1 MIKVFFQE
9 EVLKHFIFFFFVAI
23 FGINAIYANPHF
35 VGTWT
40 ATVEYNRS
48 FNTYKINL
56 SDNGRCTVEVS
67 NDNAKQETN
76 GNWFFDGTFFRLNA
90 TFRNAR
96 LSYLP
101 NIAWASVVNFA
112 PDGNSFHIQDRTS
125 KSGTRARITFFK
137 TDNGFD
143 VTFNDKAIPSIFNN
157 FSQNIPHRS
166 RLAIVGITSND
177 PNEASFYVNELTMQF
192 VNSRRFTVVDRSD
205 IDKVLTEQNFQMS
218 GYVDDDAFVSIGK
231 FIGATI
237 VITGSIT
244 GTGSQKRLIIKA
256 IDVLTSEILAM
267 VPVNL

>member
-1 MIKVFFQE
+1 MKRTIIILCLTVFG
-9 EVLKHFIFFFFVAI
+9 LTSLHATPNFI
-23 FGINAIYANPHF
+23 
-35 VGTWT
+35 GTWT
-40 ATVEYNRS
+40 ATVEYNRQ
-48 FNTYKINL
+48 FDTYKMNL

-67 NDNAKQETN
+67 NDNSRQETN
-76 GNWFFDGTFFRLNA
+76 GNWSFDGTFFRLNA

-101 NIAWASVVNFA
+101 SIQWASVVNFA

-125 KSGTRARITFFK
+125 TNGTRARITFFK
-137 TDNGFD
+137 TDEGFD
-143 VTFNDKAIPSIFNN
+143 VTYNDKAISQIFNQ
-157 FSQNIPHRS
+157 FILNIPQRS
-166 RLAIVGITSND
+166 RLAIVGITATD
-177 PNEASFYVNELTMQF
+177 QNEEAFYVNDLTMQF

-231 FIGATI
+231 FIGANV

-267 VPVNL
+267 IPVNL